1 MKRALVLLLAVAAL
15 VAGCGSSSGS
25 GSGGSTSGGSSSVSA
40 TTAASVL
47 DAASAATKDATS
59 AAFDAKLGIKLG
71 GHVAGAGAAGAA
83 LLQGPLTLE
92 LKGHAG
98 KATGGQAK
106 FDVDFAL
113 NYTGGSFSG
122 EALSPD
128 GKTLYVKMP
137 LLMGPGWHS
146 LPLKGLTSSGGGS
159 SSSPS
164 STSSGLDALKA
175 EGADPSKWLKN
186 LSLSTSGGQ
195 DTISAD
201 VDFARLFAD
210 ISKVSQSGITAK
222 DKVQMAQ
229 VQRAVKTAHGSLSF
243 DSSTHLPTNE
253 NLKFSMDVPPSLQ
266 GQASGLK
273 SVDLNLDISFSDW
286 NQDFTVKAP
295 AGATPFNSAG
305 LLGGLGA

>member
-25 GSGGSTSGGSSSVSA
+25 GSGGSSTGGSSVSTA
-40 TTAASVL
+40 TAASVL

-71 GHVAGAGAAGAA
+71 GNLAGVGAGAA
-83 LLQGPLTLE
+83 LLHGPLTLE

-98 KATGGQAK
+98 KATGGTAK
-106 FDVDFAL
+106 FDVNFAL
-113 NYTGGSFSG
+113 NYTGGSLTG

-128 GKTLYVKMP
+128 GKTLYVKLP
-137 LLMGPGWHS
+137 LVMGPGWHS
-146 LPLKGLTSSGGGS
+146 LPLSGLTSRAG
-159 SSSPS
+159 SSPS
-164 STSSGLDALKA
+164 GSSKSGGLDALKA
-175 EGADPSKWLKN
+175 AGLDPSQWLKN

-201 VDFARLFAD
+201 VDFAKLFAD
-210 ISKVSQSGITAK
+210 VSKVSQSGITAK

-229 VQRAVKTAHGSLSF
+229 LEQAIKTAHGSLSF

-253 NLKFSMDVPPSLQ
+253 NIQFAMDVPPSLQ
-266 GQASGLK
+266 SQTSGLK
-273 SVDLNLDISFSDW
+273 DIALNLNITFSDW
-286 NQDFTVKAP
+286 NQDFTVTAP
-295 AGATPFNSAG
+295 AGATPLNSSG

>member
-1 MKRALVLLLAVAAL
+1 MKRFLVPLLAVAAL
-15 VAGCGSSSGS
+15 TAGCGSSSGS
-25 GSGGSTSGGSSSVSA
+25 GSGGSSGGSSSVSTA
-40 TTAASVL
+40 TAAGVL
-47 DAASAATKDATS
+47 NAASAATKDATS

-71 GHVAGAGAAGAA
+71 GQLAGAGAGAA
-83 LLQGPLTLE
+83 LLQGPLSLE

-98 KATGGQAK
+98 KATSGTGK

-146 LPLKGLTSSGGGS
+146 LPLNGLNSKAGGSGS
-159 SSSPS
+159 SSS
-164 STSSGLDALKA
+164 TSKGLDELKA
-175 EGADPSKWLKN
+175 AGADPSKWLKN
-186 LSLSTSGGQ
+186 LSLSTANGQ
-195 DTISAD
+195 DTIAAD
-201 VDFARLFAD
+201 LDIAQVFAD
-210 ISKVSQSGITAK
+210 IAKVSKNGVTAK
-222 DKVQMAQ
+222 DKLQMAL
-229 VQRAVKTAHGSLSF
+229 VQRAITTAHGSLSF
-243 DSSTHLPTNE
+243 DSSTHLPSEE
-253 NLKFSMDVPPSLQ
+253 NIKFAMDLPPSLQ
-266 GQASGLK
+266 TQASGLK
-273 SVDLNLDISFSDW
+273 SIDLNLDIKFSDW

>member
-1 MKRALVLLLAVAAL
+1 MKRVLVLLLAVAAL

-25 GSGGSTSGGSSSVSA
+25 GSGGSSGGSSSVSA
-40 TTAASVL
+40 TTAAGVL
-47 DAASAATKDATS
+47 NAASAATKDATS

-71 GHVAGAGAAGAA
+71 GQLAGAGAGAA
-83 LLQGPLTLE
+83 LLQGPLSLE

-98 KATGGQAK
+98 KATGGKGK

-146 LPLKGLTSSGGGS
+146 LPLSGLNSSSAGS
-159 SSSPS
+159 SSSS
-164 STSSGLDALKA
+164 SSAGSGLDALKA

-186 LSLSTSGGQ
+186 LSLSTSGGE

-201 VDFARLFAD
+201 VDFAKLFAD

-222 DKVQMAQ
+222 DRLQMAQ
-229 VQRAVKTAHGSLSF
+229 VQRAIKTAHGSLSF
-243 DSSTHLPTNE
+243 DSSTHLPTEE
-253 NLKFSMDVPPSLQ
+253 NIKFSMDLPPSLQ
-266 GQASGLK
+266 TQANGLK
-273 SVDLNLDISFSDW
+273 SVDLNLDIKFSEW

-305 LLGGLGA
+305 LVGGLGA